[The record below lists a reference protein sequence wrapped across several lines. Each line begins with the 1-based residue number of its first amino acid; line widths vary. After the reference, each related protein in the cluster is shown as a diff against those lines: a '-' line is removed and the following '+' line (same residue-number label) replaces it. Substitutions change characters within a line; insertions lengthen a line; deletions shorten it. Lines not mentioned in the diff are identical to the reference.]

1 MSPVP
6 ALPVWSRRGFLA
18 VSTAGALGLAAG
30 AAHAAP
36 GPAAPADEFTALRRR
51 WCALTLGTGFDP
63 AAVPYAAALQETGAL
78 ASTFQA
84 RMRPAAGSL
93 WPDCRYDPPSG
104 ITRSYS
110 RLHTMAQAYAQP
122 GTGRTGDPAL
132 AQALV
137 TGLGHLEATVYRTA
151 TTRYGNWWEWQI
163 GSPRLLLD
171 TLAIL
176 DERLPD
182 GGGLPDDLRTRC
194 LAAVDHFVPDTVLG
208 DYTGTSTG
216 ANRVDLCRVVA
227 LRGVLGRAPD
237 KIALARDALSPVFPY
252 VTKGDGLYADGS
264 FVQHT
269 WVAYSGTYGYVLLDG
284 LGRLFALLGGSS
296 WQLTDPARQIVFDSV
311 ERAYAPLLHNGLM
324 MDMVNGRAIS
334 RGYLRSDER
343 HILRSDHYH
352 GHALIAAVAL
362 LARSAS
368 SGERDRWHAMI
379 KGWIARDRT
388 LPVLTDRQYP
398 VADLARLGE
407 IARSPAEPAPE
418 PVGHRLFPAMDRA
431 VHRRPGWAAGLAM
444 ASDRIAY
451 YENGNGE
458 NPRGWH
464 TGAGMLSWWGAD
476 FGGDQYTDAFWPT
489 VDPCRLPGT
498 TVSTKRLAD
507 NEGGGWGE
515 PKPAARWVGGTTDG
529 TYAAIGQD
537 LRGLASTLTARKSWF
552 ALADCVVCLGA
563 GITARDGVPAETVV
577 DNRCLGESGT
587 ATLTVDGVPQPGTL
601 GRTTAY
607 RRAHWAHLA
616 GHGGY
621 VFPGGAPLMALREA
635 RTGSWHDINTTSST
649 EPFTRRYLTLWHDHG
664 TDPTDACYAYL
675 LMPGATP
682 GTLAARAADRR
693 WLTVLANDAD
703 RQAIAV
709 DPLGVTAANFWRAGR
724 AGPLTADGPA
734 SVLVRERRPG
744 GPAGRGGT
752 ARLCV
757 AAPER
762 TGDRLE
768 ITWSRPVRA
777 VLAHDPAIEVRTTGR
792 ALRLRVTPG
801 TGCATHTCAVR
812 LG

>member
-1 MSPVP
+1 MPPVP
-6 ALPVWSRRGFLA
+6 APPVWSRRGFLA
-18 VSTAGALGLAAG
+18 ASTAGALGLAAG
-30 AAHAAP
+30 PAHATP
-36 GPAAPADEFTALRRR
+36 GTAAPADEFTTLRRR
-51 WCALTLGTGFDP
+51 WCDLTLGTGFDP
-63 AAVPYAAALQETGAL
+63 TAPPYAAALQETGAL

-84 RMRPAAGSL
+84 SMRPAAGSL

-104 ITRSYS
+104 ITQSYS
-110 RLHTMAQAYAQP
+110 RLHTMAQACAQP
-122 GTGRTGDPAL
+122 GTGRTGDPGL
-132 AQALV
+132 AEAVV
-137 TGLGHLEATVYRTA
+137 TGLDHLDTTVYNTA

-176 DERLPD
+176 GERLP
-182 GGGLPDDLRTRC
+182 GGGPGDALRARC
-194 LAAVDHFVPDTVLG
+194 LAAVDHFVPDTLLG

-237 KIALARDALSPVFPY
+237 KTALARDALSPVFPY

-264 FVQHT
+264 FIQHT

-296 WQLTDPARQIVFDSV
+296 WQITDPARQIIFDSV
-311 ERAYAPLLHNGLM
+311 ERAWAPLLHNGLM
-324 MDMVNGRAIS
+324 MDSVNGRAIS

-368 SGERDRWHAMI
+368 GAERDRWHAMI

-388 LPVLTDRQYP
+388 LPVRTDRQYT
-398 VADLARLGE
+398 VADLARIAE
-407 IARSPAEPAPE
+407 IAESSAVPAPE

-464 TGAGMLSWWGAD
+464 TGAGMLYWWGAD

-489 VDPCRLPGT
+489 VDPYRLPGT
-498 TVSTKRLAD
+498 TVSTKRLAG

-515 PKPAARWVGGTTDG
+515 PRPAARWVGGTTDG
-529 TYAAIGQD
+529 EFASIGQD

-577 DNRCLGESGT
+577 DNRCLGERGT
-587 ATLTVDGVPQPGTL
+587 AALTVDGVRQPGTL
-601 GRTTAY
+601 GRPRTF

-621 VFPGGAPLMALREA
+621 VFPGGAPLTALREA
-635 RTGSWHDINTTSST
+635 RTGSWHDINSTSSP

-682 GTLAARAADRR
+682 RTLAARAADRR

-724 AGPLTADGPA
+724 AGPLAADGPA
-734 SVLVRERRPG
+734 SVLVRERRRG
-744 GPAGRGGT
+744 VTTGRGGT

-762 TGDRLE
+762 TGAALE
-768 ITWSRPVRA
+768 ITWSQPVRR
-777 VLAHDPAIEVRTTGR
+777 VLAHDPAIEVLATGR
-792 ALRLRVTPG
+792 ALRLRLAPG
-801 TGCATHTCAVR
+801 ASCATHTCTVR

>member
-1 MSPVP
+1 MPPVP

-18 VSTAGALGLAAG
+18 ASTAGALGLAAG
-30 AAHAAP
+30 PALATP
-36 GPAAPADEFTALRRR
+36 GTAAPAADEFAALRRR
-51 WCALTLGTGFDP
+51 WCELTLGTGFDP
-63 AAVPYAAALQETGAL
+63 AAPPYAAALQETGAL

-84 RMRPAAGSL
+84 SMRPAAGSL

-104 ITRSYS
+104 ITQSYS

-122 GTGRTGDPAL
+122 GTGRTGDPGL
-132 AQALV
+132 AATLV
-137 TGLGHLEATVYRTA
+137 TGLGHLEATVYNTA

-171 TLAIL
+171 TVAIL
-176 DERLPD
+176 DERLP
-182 GGGLPDDLRTRC
+182 GGLGDALRGRC
-194 LAAVDHFVPDTVLG
+194 LAAVDHFVPDTLLG

-227 LRGVLGRAPD
+227 LRGVLGRAPG

-264 FVQHT
+264 FLQHT

-284 LGRLFALLGGSS
+284 LGRLFTLLGGSS
-296 WQLTDPARQIVFDSV
+296 WQITDPARQIIFDSV

-324 MDMVNGRAIS
+324 MDLVNGRAIS

-343 HILRSDHYH
+343 HVLRSDHYH

-362 LARSAS
+362 LARSAGS
-368 SGERDRWHAMI
+368 AERDRWHGMI

-388 LPVLTDRQYP
+388 LPVLTDRQYT
-398 VADLARLGE
+398 VADLARLHT
-407 IARSPAEPAPE
+407 IAESSAAPAPE

-444 ASDRIAY
+444 ASDRITY

-489 VDPCRLPGT
+489 VDPYRLPGT
-498 TVSTKRLAD
+498 TVSTQRLAD

-529 TYAAIGQD
+529 TFAAIGQD
-537 LRGLASTLTARKSWF
+537 LRGLSSTLTARKSWF

-587 ATLTVDGVPQPGTL
+587 AVLTVDGVPQPGTL
-601 GRTTAY
+601 GGTLAFRH
-607 RRAHWAHLA
+607 AHWAHLA

-621 VFPGGAPLMALREA
+621 VFPGGAPLKALREA
-635 RTGSWHDINTTSST
+635 RTGSWHDINSTSSPQ
-649 EPFTRRYLTLWHDHG
+649 PFTRRYLTLWHDHG
-664 TDPTDACYAYL
+664 TDPTDAGYAYL
-675 LMPGATP
+675 LMPGATAR
-682 GTLAARAADRR
+682 TLAARAADRR
-693 WLTVLANDAD
+693 WLTVLANDAG

-709 DPLGVTAANFWRAGR
+709 DPLGVTAANFWRAGG
-724 AGPLTADGPA
+724 AGPLTSSGPV
-734 SVLVRERRPG
+734 SVLVREHPG
-744 GPAGRGGT
+744 GRPAGRDHT
-752 ARLCV
+752 ARLCL
-757 AAPER
+757 AAPDR
-762 TGDRLE
+762 SGDTLE

-777 VLAHDPAIEVRTTGR
+777 VLAHDPAIEVLATGR
-792 ALRLRVTPG
+792 ALRLRLTPG
-801 TGCATHTCAVR
+801 TSCATHTCTVR
-812 LG
+812 LR

>member
-1 MSPVP
+1 MPPVP

-30 AAHAAP
+30 PAHATS
-36 GPAAPADEFTALRRR
+36 GTAAPADDEFATLRRR
-51 WCALTLGTGFDP
+51 WCELALGTGFDP
-63 AAVPYAAALQETGAL
+63 TAPPYAAALQETGAL
-78 ASTFQA
+78 ASAFQA
-84 RMRPAAGSL
+84 SMRPAAGSL

-104 ITRSYS
+104 ITQSYS

-122 GTGRTGDPAL
+122 GTGRTGDPGL
-132 AQALV
+132 AETLV
-137 TGLGHLEATVYRTA
+137 TGLGHLEATVYNTA

-171 TLAIL
+171 TVALL
-176 DERLPD
+176 DERLP
-182 GGGLPDDLRTRC
+182 GGLGEALRGRC
-194 LAAVDHFVPDTVLG
+194 LAAVDHFVPDTLLG

-227 LRGVLGRAPD
+227 LRGVLGRAPG

-264 FVQHT
+264 FIQHT

-284 LGRLFALLGGSS
+284 LGRLFTLLGGSS
-296 WQLTDPARQIVFDSV
+296 WQITDPARQIIFDSV
-311 ERAYAPLLHNGLM
+311 ERAWAPLLHNGLM
-324 MDMVNGRAIS
+324 MDLVNGRAIS

-343 HILRSDHYH
+343 HVLRSDHYH

-368 SGERDRWHAMI
+368 SAERDRWHGMI

-388 LPVLTDRQYP
+388 LPVLTDRQYT
-398 VADLARLGE
+398 VADLARLHT
-407 IARSPAEPAPE
+407 IAASSAAPAPE

-489 VDPCRLPGT
+489 VDPYRLPGT

-529 TYAAIGQD
+529 EFAALGQD

-587 ATLTVDGVPQPGTL
+587 AALTVDGVPQPGTL
-601 GRTTAY
+601 GETTAFP
-607 RRAHWAHLA
+607 RAHWAHLA

-621 VFPGGAPLMALREA
+621 VFPGGAPLKALREA
-635 RTGSWHDINTTSST
+635 RTGSWHDINSTSSPQ
-649 EPFTRRYLTLWHDHG
+649 PFTRRFLTLWHDHG
-664 TDPTDACYAYL
+664 TDPTDAGYAYL
-675 LMPGATP
+675 LMPGATAR
-682 GTLAARAADRR
+682 TLAARAADRR
-693 WLTVLANDAD
+693 WLTVLANDAG

-709 DPLGVTAANFWRAGR
+709 DPLGVTAANFWRAGS
-724 AGPLTADGPA
+724 AGPLTSSGPA
-734 SVLVRERRPG
+734 SVLVRERPG
-744 GPAGRGGT
+744 GRPAGRSRT
-752 ARLCV
+752 ARLCL
-757 AAPER
+757 AAPDR
-762 TGDRLE
+762 SGDTLE
-768 ITWSRPVRA
+768 ITWSRPVRT
-777 VLAHDPAIEVRTTGR
+777 VLAHDPAIEVLDTGR
-792 ALRLRVTPG
+792 ALRLRLTPG
-801 TGCATHTCAVR
+801 TSCATHTCTVR
-812 LG
+812 LR

>member
-1 MSPVP
+1 MPPVP
-6 ALPVWSRRGFLA
+6 GLPAWSRRGFLA
-18 VSTAGALGLAAG
+18 ASTAGALGLGAG
-30 AAHAAP
+30 SAHGSAAAP
-36 GPAAPADEFTALRRR
+36 DEFTALRSR

-63 AAVPYAAALQETGAL
+63 TAPPYAAALQETGAL

-84 RMRPAAGSL
+84 GMRPAAGSL

-104 ITRSYS
+104 ITRSYG
-110 RLHTMAQAYAQP
+110 RLQTMAQAYAQP

-132 AQALV
+132 AEALL
-137 TGLGHLEATVYRTA
+137 TGLGHLDATVYNTA
-151 TTRYGNWWEWQI
+151 TTRYGNWWDWQI

-171 TLAIL
+171 TVAIL
-176 DERLPD
+176 DERLP
-182 GGGLPDDLRTRC
+182 GGLGDALRCRC
-194 LAAVDHFVPDTVLG
+194 LAAVDHFVPDGMLG
-208 DYTGTSTG
+208 DYSGTSTG

-227 LRGVLGRAPD
+227 LRGLLGRAPD

-269 WVAYSGTYGYVLLDG
+269 WVAYSGTYGAVLLDG
-284 LGRLFALLGGSS
+284 LGRLFSLLGGSS
-296 WQLTDPARQIVFDSV
+296 WQITDPARQIIFDSV

-324 MDMVNGRAIS
+324 MDSVNGRAVS

-343 HILRSDHYH
+343 QVLRSDHYH

-362 LARSAS
+362 LAGSAS
-368 SGERDRWHAMI
+368 DAERERWHAMI
-379 KGWIARDRT
+379 KGWTERDRT
-388 LPVLTDRQYP
+388 LPVLTDRQYG
-398 VADLARLGE
+398 VADLARLAR
-407 IARSPAEPAPE
+407 IAGSGTAAAPE

-464 TGAGMLSWWGAD
+464 TGAGMLYWWGAD
-476 FGGDQYTDAFWPT
+476 FAGDQYTDAFWPT
-489 VDPCRLPGT
+489 VDPYRLPGT
-498 TVSTKRLAD
+498 TVSAKRLAD

-515 PKPAARWVGGTTDG
+515 PKPATRWVGGTTDG
-529 TYAAIGQD
+529 TFAAIGQD

-552 ALADCVVCLGA
+552 ALADCLVCLGA

-587 ATLTVDGVPQPGTL
+587 AELTVDGVPQPGTL
-601 GRTTAY
+601 GATTAF
-607 RRAHWAHLA
+607 RRVHWAHLA

-621 VFPGGAPLMALREA
+621 VFPGGAPLKALREA
-635 RTGSWHDINTTSST
+635 RTGAWCDINSTSSP

-664 TDPTDACYAYL
+664 TDPTDAGYAYL

-682 GTLAARAADRR
+682 STLAARAADRH

-709 DPLGVTAANFWRAGR
+709 DPLGVTAANFWRAGG
-724 AGPLTADGPA
+724 AGPLTSSGPA
-734 SVLVRERRPG
+734 SVLVRERPGDRTAHRP
-744 GPAGRGGT
+744 RT
-752 ARLCV
+752 VRLSL

-762 TGDRLE
+762 TGETLE
-768 ITWSRPVRA
+768 ITWSRPVRE
-777 VLAHDPAIEVRTTGR
+777 VLSHDPAIEVLATGR
-792 ALRLRVTPG
+792 SLRLRLTPG
-801 TGCATHTCAVR
+801 TSCATHSCTVR
-812 LG
+812 PG